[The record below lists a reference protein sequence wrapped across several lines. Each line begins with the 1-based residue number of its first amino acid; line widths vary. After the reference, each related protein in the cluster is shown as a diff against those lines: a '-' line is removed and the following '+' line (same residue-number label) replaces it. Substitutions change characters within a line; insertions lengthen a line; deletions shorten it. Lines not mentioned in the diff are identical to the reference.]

1 MDCSPSEEQ
10 TMRTFRDAKI
20 MAKTLSSELAERRH
34 LDLSHSESLEIT
46 ARMFGH
52 DSWNVLSAKTNK
64 LSRISGAGDVGPF
77 STGNLTVPVF
87 RIFSVE
93 LAIAFYVDFLGFQL
107 DWGGDSNGAGS
118 SFFGQVSRNGTTLHL
133 SEDSYDPYPGS
144 TVGIWMRGVDALH
157 RSLNEARSTVKVL
170 PPAVWVPA
178 PEDMP
183 FGRIMTVPDPFGN
196 GLRFMEPTDKRERE
210 AVPDWSK
217 R

>member
-34 LDLSHSESLEIT
+34 LDLSHSECLEIT

-52 DSWNVLSAKTNK
+52 DSWNVLSAKTDE

-93 LAIAFYVDFLGFQL
+93 LAIAFT
-107 DWGGDSNGAGS
+107 STSSASSSTGA
-118 SFFGQVSRNGTTLHL
+118 VTAT
-133 SEDSYDPYPGS
+133 
-144 TVGIWMRGVDALH
+144 
-157 RSLNEARSTVKVL
+157 AR
-170 PPAVWVPA
+170 VPA
-178 PEDMP
+178 SSDRSHGTGP
-183 FGRIMTVPDPFGN
+183 RCISARTATT
-196 GLRFMEPTDKRERE
+196 PTPVRRSASGCEVSTLST
-210 AVPDWSK
+210 AH
-217 R
+217 